1 MGEVSLVENNDSM
14 FAMFCTIALPLLG
27 RGREDALENML
38 EVSNEILW
46 AIQNERDREMDRQ
59 TGTDE
64 RGNACARLFPAKG
77 SHLKLSPSTCPLPV

>member
-46 AIQNERDREMDRQ
+46 AIQNERDRETDRQ

-64 RGNACARLFPAKG
+64 RGNACARLLPAKG